1 MVDSGKAPGMALT
14 SEMKQRLARI
24 GRVAVLAGGDS
35 AERSVS
41 LKSGAAVHQALR
53 QLGLIAELV
62 DPAERGV
69 DTLKGFDLAF
79 IALHGRGG
87 EDGVIQGLLEHLK
100 LPYTGSG
107 VMASAIGMDK
117 VRTKQLWKGAG
128 LPTPPFYV
136 AGLDDRDIGFPL
148 MVKPSHEGSSIGM
161 AKVDSA
167 AELNKALE
175 DARAYDSDVLVEA
188 WVRGPEYTVAIVDGR
203 ALPSIRLKTPN
214 AFYDFEAKYQSNS
227 TEYLC
232 PAGLDDA
239 DEQALRALAL
249 KAFEAVGCQG
259 WGRVDVMRDEH
270 GDWQLLEVNTVPGMT
285 DHSLGPRAAKADG
298 DDFATLVARILL
310 EAVDR
315 FPPRKAIKASKGS
328 KPRG

>member
-1 MVDSGKAPGMALT
+1 MVNGVN

-24 GRVAVLAGGDS
+24 GRVAVLAGGES

-53 QLGLIAELV
+53 QLGLIAEIV
-62 DPAERGV
+62 DTADRGV
-69 DTLKGFDLAF
+69 DTLKGFDVAF

-87 EDGVIQGLLEHLK
+87 EDGVIQGVLEHLGV
-100 LPYTGSG
+100 PYTGSG

-128 LPTPPFYV
+128 LPTPAFYV
-136 AGLDDRDIGFPL
+136 DGLGPAPAGMGYPR

-161 AKVDSA
+161 AKVDSDSELSA
-167 AELNKALE
+167 ALSA
-175 DARAYDSDVLVEA
+175 ARQYDSEVLVEA
-188 WVRGPEYTVAIVDGR
+188 WVDGPEYTVAIVDDR
-203 ALPSIRLKTPN
+203 ALPAIRLKTPN
-214 AFYDFEAKYQSNS
+214 AFYDFEAKYQAST

-232 PAGLDDA
+232 PAGLSDE
-239 DEQALRALAL
+239 DEQALRELAL
-249 KAFEAVGCQG
+249 RAFKVVGCRG
-259 WGRVDVMRDEH
+259 WGRVDVMRDADGH
-270 GDWQLLEVNTVPGMT
+270 WQLLEVNTVPGMT
-285 DHSLGPRAAKADG
+285 DHSLVPMAAKAAG

-315 FPPRKAIKASKGS
+315 APPRKAKKGS
-328 KPRG
+328 RHG

>member
-1 MVDSGKAPGMALT
+1 MVSAIDNA
-14 SEMKQRLARI
+14 MKQRLSRI

-62 DPAERGV
+62 DTAESGV
-69 DTLKGFDLAF
+69 ETLKGFEVAF

-87 EDGVIQGLLEHLK
+87 EDGVIQGVLEHLGV
-100 LPYTGSG
+100 PYTGSG

-128 LPTPPFYV
+128 LPTPPFFV
-136 AGLDDRDIGFPL
+136 ASAAAGPEHVDAVATLGFPL
-148 MVKPSHEGSSIGM
+148 IVKPSHEGSSIGM
-161 AKVDSA
+161 AKVDNPS
-167 AELNKALE
+167 ELADALE
-175 DARAYDSDVLVEA
+175 TARRYDREVLVEA
-188 WVRGPEYTVAIVDGR
+188 WVNGPEYTVAIVDDR
-203 ALPSIRLKTPN
+203 ALPSIRLRTPN
-214 AFYDFEAKYQSNS
+214 AFYDFEAKYQANT

-232 PAGLDDA
+232 PAGLSDE
-239 DEQALRALAL
+239 DEQALRELSL
-249 KAFEAVGCQG
+249 RAFNVVGCRG
-259 WGRVDVMRDEH
+259 WGRVDVMRDDQGH
-270 GDWQLLEVNTVPGMT
+270 WQLLEVNTVPGMT
-285 DHSLGPRAAKADG
+285 DHSLVPMAAKATG

-315 FPPRKAIKASKGS
+315 APSRKAKKGS
-328 KPRG
+328 KPHG